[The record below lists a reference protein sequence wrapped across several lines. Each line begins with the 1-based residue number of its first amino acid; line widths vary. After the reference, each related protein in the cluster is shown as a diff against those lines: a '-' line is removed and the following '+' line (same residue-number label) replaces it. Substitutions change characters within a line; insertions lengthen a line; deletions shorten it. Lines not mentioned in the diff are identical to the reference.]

1 MKSDLGQISYLQN
14 HGLLDLHRMFFY
26 IKRASSHRVSDFPE
40 FEISLLMY
48 IFNVHQK
55 YGQLTLLD
63 DKCFCHFWILSR
75 ILWEAFSIYGWAL
88 GSWSSW
94 HAAEL
99 ENKFALFSMLRVARK
114 PLTWFSQTSLERQLS
129 GVPQFCLILPSSFT
143 FPSQIQTY
151 LTTSECVS
159 WLSDVSSRKN
169 TQINL
174 MQISIHSLVD
184 PLGYWQ

>member
-14 HGLLDLHRMFFY
+14 HGLLDLHKNAFY
-26 IKRASSHRVSDFPE
+26 IKRASSHRVSYFPE
-40 FEISLLMY
+40 SKISMLMY
-48 IFNVHQK
+48 IVNVHQK
-55 YGQLTLLD
+55 YGHLTLVD

-88 GSWSSW
+88 KSWSSW

-99 ENKFALFSMLRVARK
+99 ENKFALFSMLCVVWK
-114 PLTWFSQTSLERQLS
+114 LLTWFSQTSLEREHS
-129 GVPQFCLILPSSFT
+129 GASKFSLIIPSSFI

-151 LTTSECVS
+151 LTPSECVS